1 MEDQT
6 ANRAKS
12 ENVSAAT
19 PEQVVTCMSA
29 GEVQELLFEL
39 GMNSDMV
46 TAQRLKALILELGQ
60 FELAIAAIGGPA
72 SLGHAS
78 KTSNHGYLRRAG

>member
-1 MEDQT
+1 MEDQA

-29 GEVQELLFEL
+29 GEVQELLFEI
-39 GMNSDMV
+39 GMNSDAV
-46 TAQRLKALILELGQ
+46 TAQRLQALILALGQ

-78 KTSNHGYLRRAG
+78 KTSSEEYLRRAG